1 VIGELPAMPADPALR
16 PAWHEELL
24 RWRGAARA
32 AVGYDGSRYAQPEL
46 SWASEAFTCGV
57 VMLWDEEFY
66 ASATATFTVDEYLSR
81 ARAEVGGYDAL
92 VLWHAYPRIGFDERN
107 QFDFYRQVPGGP
119 AGLRSIVDTCHAHGV
134 RAILDYNPWDVG
146 TRPEPGGDLDALVEI
161 VRAVDADGIFLD
173 TLGEAATGLGERLD
187 RGGRRI
193 ALQSEHLVPL
203 ERVHDHQLSW
213 VQWPPQSPVPYVLR
227 NKWFEPRQMQH
238 LVRRWHRDH
247 SDELHLA
254 WLNGAGV
261 VVWENVFGSWNPW
274 SERDRALLRRMRPV
288 QREFGWL
295 FRTDGWTPMVATSHP
310 DVYASRWE
318 ADGVRLWTVVNTG
331 TVPVSGELLRVDA
344 AAGERWAE
352 LLPAARPIAPG
363 TAGGR
368 IALAGE
374 IPARGVTAF
383 VAVTGDRSLPAGSG
397 RERIEPVPP
406 AAVPAPARA
415 EPGHGPA
422 IAPVRQAFPAVSREF
437 EVRYRLRECGTYG
450 PAPLADTEFPELHGT
465 VTERRPASLRA
476 YAIDPRPVTNGEF
489 KAFLDA
495 TGYRPRIGD
504 NFLRHWPSAAGPS
517 AEQGPAPVVFVDLDD
532 ARAYARY
539 AGGRLPTE
547 AEWQHALESSTVE
560 YGQVRVWEWTQS
572 ETSDGHTR
580 SCVLKGGADFAAA
593 GSEWYADGGPRS
605 PSWSA
610 KFVLCWPGLDR
621 CSTIGFRCAA
631 DR

>member
-1 VIGELPAMPADPALR
+1 VTGDLPPMPADPAR
-16 PAWHEELL
+16 RSAWHEELR

-32 AVGYDGSRYAQPEL
+32 AVGYDDSRYAEPGL
-46 SWASEAFTCGV
+46 SWAAEAFVCGI

-66 ASATATFTVDEYLSR
+66 DPATATFTVDDYLRR

-119 AGLRSIVDTCHAHGV
+119 AGLRSIVDACHANGV

-146 TRPEPGGDLDALVEI
+146 TRPEPGGDLDALVGI

-173 TLGEAATGLGERLD
+173 TLGEAATGLRERLD
-187 RGGRRI
+187 RGGRPV
-193 ALQSEHLVPL
+193 ALQSEQLVPL
-203 ERVHDHQLSW
+203 ERVHDHQISW

-247 SDELHLA
+247 TGELHLA

-288 QREFGWL
+288 QRELGWL
-295 FRTDGWTPMVATSHP
+295 FRTGEWTPMVETSHP

-331 TVPVSGELLRVDA
+331 TTAVSGELLRVEP

-352 LLPAARPIAPG
+352 LLPAARPIQPATG
-363 TAGGR
+363 DGR
-368 IALAGE
+368 VALSGE
-374 IPARGVTAF
+374 VPARGLTAF
-383 VAVTGDRSLPAGSG
+383 VAVTGELRLPVDPGP
-397 RERIEPVPP
+397 ERITVRRK
-406 AAVPAPARA
+406 AVPEPARVDVV
-415 EPGHGPA
+415 PTISPD
-422 IAPVRQAFPAVSREF
+422 RRAFPAVSREF
-437 EVRYRLRECGTYG
+437 EVSYRLRECGMYG
-450 PAPLADTEFPELHGT
+450 PAPLVDAEFPALHD
-465 VTERRPASLRA
+465 VITERRRADLRG
-476 YAIDPRPVTNGEF
+476 YAIDPGPVTNDEF
-489 KAFLDA
+489 KRFLDA
-495 TGYRPRIGD
+495 TGYRPRIAD
-504 NFLRHWPSAAGPS
+504 NFLHHWPSAAGP
-517 AEQGPAPVVFVDLDD
+517 APEQGPAPVVFVDLDD

-547 AEWQHALESSTVE
+547 AEWQHALESSTVD
-560 YGQVRVWEWTQS
+560 YGTVRVWEWTGS
-572 ETSDGHTR
+572 GTSDGHTR
-580 SCVLKGGADFAAA
+580 SCVLKGGAEYTAT

-610 KFVLCWPGLDR
+610 KFILSWPGLDR